1 MYTSHPLV
9 NPCNTHSALDQF
21 LYPWILLLHQPA
33 LLHGILSRT
42 LRLATFFTVHIAH
55 PKTQNLEK
63 QAILI
68 HILISFRA
76 TESWSANPPILN
88 SPEESQTRVS
98 KPPKLQ
104 GHMSVYINNYHVH
117 HSRRNVSRVKL
128 DPEVIS
134 RSSLLEITTP
144 NISKK
149 SLDVL
154 SFVLESEVG
163 AGMGREHIM
172 LSSII

>member
-1 MYTSHPLV
+1 
-9 NPCNTHSALDQF
+9 
-21 LYPWILLLHQPA
+21 
-33 LLHGILSRT
+33 
-42 LRLATFFTVHIAH
+42 
-55 PKTQNLEK
+55 
-63 QAILI
+63 
-68 HILISFRA
+68 
-76 TESWSANPPILN
+76 
-88 SPEESQTRVS
+88 
-98 KPPKLQ
+98 
-104 GHMSVYINNYHVH
+104 MSVYINNYHVH